1 MNYLN
6 KRKEEEEIPHDL
18 SKLWVYSLETKQLV
32 TAGNHTTFFT
42 YCCSRDYL
50 EVLANQIALLQIPL
64 SYLLENDYEI
74 ERLLTLT
81 E

>member
-1 MNYLN
+1 M
-6 KRKEEEEIPHDL
+6 REELITIPL
-18 SKLWVYSLETKQLV
+18 QLELLYMSAMETRSDV
-32 TAGNHTTFFT
+32 TIGDHKKFFT

-50 EVLANQIALLQIPL
+50 EVISNQLALLQIPL

-74 ERLLTLT
+74 ERVLSLT